1 MILKDKIQTSSA
13 SIKLDAG
20 IKQEQDVAFYL
31 RRAYKDREN
40 VMVFNDIRL
49 SHGGEHAQIDH
60 LIVYSYGFIVVES
73 KSIRGE
79 VQVNEYSEWSRS
91 YKGQWSGMPSPIKQ
105 AELQLALLKQ
115 VLSAHDSK
123 LLGTLLGMQQ
133 GFGGRCFDVFCAISS
148 DAMID
153 RSKAPVGVADQ
164 LVKSEFVVEALDKK
178 MDFKTFFQFKAR
190 LAENRPSFNA
200 QELTKI
206 CNFILAQSSTPVI
219 SSVANQ
225 LTPQSQAT
233 SKAIASAINDVAH
246 HVENNATRK
255 MAINATTH
263 AYQVAATA
271 PTPAAQASTNTFTQV
286 APAKAQ
292 QHGVQVTCKH
302 CGAGDGLTAQSG
314 RYGYFV
320 QCAKCGGNTPL
331 KRACPACHC
340 VDTKVSKSKSVF
352 ALVCQACGVMSEV
365 FKSGK

>member
-1 MILKDKIQTSSA
+1 MILKDKTQTSSS

-31 RRAYKDREN
+31 RRAYKDRDN

-49 SHGGEHAQIDH
+49 SHAGEHAQIDH

-115 VLSAHDSK
+115 LLSAHDSQ

-148 DAMID
+148 DAIID
-153 RSKAPVGVADQ
+153 RSKAPLDVADK
-164 LVKSEFVVEALDKK
+164 LVKSEFVVEALDNK

-190 LAENRPSFNA
+190 LAENRPSFTA

-206 CNFILAQSSTPVI
+206 CDFILAHI
-219 SSVANQ
+219 SQPLIPGVENQ
-225 LTPQSQAT
+225 VTPQIQAT
-233 SKAIASAINDVAH
+233 SKAILA
-246 HVENNATRK
+246 
-255 MAINATTH
+255 
-263 AYQVAATA
+263 QV
-271 PTPAAQASTNTFTQV
+271 PAAQSQHHSAQV
-286 APAKAQ
+286 A
-292 QHGVQVTCKH
+292 CKH
-302 CGAGDGLTAQSG
+302 CGAADGLTAQSG

-320 QCAKCGGNTPL
+320 QCGHCGGNTPL
-331 KRACPACHC
+331 KRPCPACKSQE
-340 VDTKVSKSKSVF
+340 TKVSKTKQLYVLKCSSCSSRTDIQLNTF
-352 ALVCQACGVMSEV
+352 
-365 FKSGK
+365 

>member
-1 MILKDKIQTSSA
+1 MILKDKTQTSSA

-31 RRAYKDREN
+31 RRAYKDRDN

-49 SHGGEHAQIDH
+49 SHAGEHAQIDH

-115 VLSAHDSK
+115 LLSAHDSQ

-148 DAMID
+148 DAIID
-153 RSKAPVGVADQ
+153 RSKAPIDVADK

-190 LAENRPSFNA
+190 LAENRPSFTA

-206 CNFILAQSSTPVI
+206 CDFILTHTSQPFAPSTENKVVQQRQLANNVI
-219 SSVANQ
+219 AKEAISETDQVSEWVSHELKPAEILPDTKLSQVAHIKGQHHSVA
-225 LTPQSQAT
+225 
-233 SKAIASAINDVAH
+233 
-246 HVENNATRK
+246 
-255 MAINATTH
+255 
-263 AYQVAATA
+263 
-271 PTPAAQASTNTFTQV
+271 
-286 APAKAQ
+286 
-292 QHGVQVTCKH
+292 VTCKH
-302 CGAGDGLTAQSG
+302 CCAADGLTAQSG

-320 QCAKCGGNTPL
+320 QCGNCSGNTPL
-331 KRACPACHC
+331 KEGP
-340 VDTKVSKSKSVF
+340 TGF
-352 ALVCQACGVMSEV
+352 
-365 FKSGK
+365 